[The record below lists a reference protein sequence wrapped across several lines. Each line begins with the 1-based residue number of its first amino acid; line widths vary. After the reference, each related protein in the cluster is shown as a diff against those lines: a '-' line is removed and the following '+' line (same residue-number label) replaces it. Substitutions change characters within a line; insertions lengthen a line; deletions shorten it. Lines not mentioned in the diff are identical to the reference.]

1 MSVGLRA
8 AVAACMV
15 LITFVFAGRGWLWL
29 WREVRFLRDTCR
41 NYLTKWLCGTG
52 DECMDSSSHPALLQ
66 ALRHLHEDFA
76 AVGVLEMLPQ
86 SIAVMSSLLPEHFPQ
101 PPQPPRGAPNAS
113 SAAAGRL
120 PSPQSLPHK
129 HRATYPEPSAMAV
142 DIITAWNANDIVLYV
157 WTRRCIPGTMRGA
170 GAGKRTGLTTCALC
184 GGDRYQEARRLLSA
198 QFRACRQV

>member
-1 MSVGLRA
+1 MCLLVVGGCGCA
-8 AVAACMV
+8 
-15 LITFVFAGRGWLWL
+15 
-29 WREVRFLRDTCR
+29 REGRFLRDTCR

-52 DECMDSSSHPALLQ
+52 DECMDSSSRPALLQ

-76 AVGVLEMLPQ
+76 AVGVLEMLPE

-101 PPQPPRGAPNAS
+101 PPQPPRAAPNAS

-120 PSPQSLPHK
+120 PRPQSLPHK

-142 DIITAWNANDIVLYV
+142 DIITAWNANDLVLYV
-157 WTRRCIPGTMRGA
+157 RTRRCVPGTMRGA
-170 GAGKRTGLTTCALC
+170 GAGHRTGLTTCALC

-198 QFRACRQV
+198 QFRACGQV

>member
-76 AVGVLEMLPQ
+76 AVGVLEMLPE

-120 PSPQSLPHK
+120 PRPQSLPHK

-157 WTRRCIPGTMRGA
+157 RTRRCVPGTMRGA
-170 GAGKRTGLTTCALC
+170 GAGHRTRPDHVCLVWRG
-184 GGDRYQEARRLLSA
+184 
-198 QFRACRQV
+198 QVPGSPAVAERPISCV